1 MKDKPDAPRRFH
13 MHETSRMLALEGLPL
28 AAFWQRLLGFFADL
42 LLAVLLWIPLEFSL
56 RRYLLHQ
63 NELDLTWNFHEP
75 GNIVVMVLYW
85 SAAASEAASEAAE
98 AAEASATAP
107 AAL

>member
-1 MKDKPDAPRRFH
+1 
-13 MHETSRMLALEGLPL
+13 MLALEGLPL

-75 GNIVVMVLYW
+75 GNHPSLSSYSVGYN
-85 SAAASEAASEAAE
+85 SNRSEDGAR
-98 AAEASATAP
+98 
-107 AAL
+107 